1 MKPKRSNPLS
11 ARFFRANSIA
21 SAVVMTLASLAIPP
35 SAFAAS
41 QTYAGPNTSK
51 VWDTTTAN
59 WDINALWINGSTAT
73 FQGTGESVTVAAV
86 TANGIT
92 FSNTGF
98 TLALGTP
105 GTITLGAAATPIVA
119 NADATIAAIIAGGTN
134 GFTKSGAGI
143 LTLSGVNTFSGGT
156 SITTGAV
163 KLGNAA
169 GLGTGAITVASGA
182 SLDVGGSAA
191 TNATN
196 ISGTG
201 NGTIPALYNSGTSG
215 SVGTLKLNADA
226 SIGNVNNGDTSK
238 TLSLSSL
245 DLNGKKLTITGGAT
259 AAGIQNIT
267 SGDIEINSGG
277 TLYSQNGGSLT
288 SVTGTITIKTGGL
301 LETRDCNNTGATS
314 VHTIALNGGS
324 MGRATMTNNNGG
336 GAGTY
341 LKNNIT
347 VDATNGGTITN
358 NSGGFSI
365 YYRLAGALSGSGA
378 LTLNG
383 SMGVDFQGDCS
394 GYTGTATATAG
405 TVSFTDTSPSSLIF
419 TGNIAGSRP
428 LTQSGTGTYTLGG
441 ANTYT
446 GATTVS
452 AGTLI
457 LSGNNTGNTAMTV
470 SAGATL
476 TLSGTFSGTGAT
488 TVSSGGTLKLD
499 YSSQNSSKLAN
510 GAVLTLSGGTVD
522 LVGGP
527 HTETVGSTTLN
538 GVNTIT
544 SSIPGSVLQM
554 NTITRN
560 AGATINFAAGSIAS
574 TDNLNNS
581 SGILGPWA
589 TVGGTDWAVNSTNG
603 ADGLITAYSGG
614 YTLTSVALDTAASY
628 ANNHISV
635 DSNQT
640 PDAAITPNSLRFN
653 NPGAYTLNL
662 TGVNTINLGAILVT
676 ANVGNF
682 ASTITGGTLQGPSG
696 GDLAIA
702 QYNTANTLTIGSII
716 QNNTTASSL
725 TKGGAGTLVLSGA
738 NTFTGVTTIS
748 AGTLSIAGA
757 GQLNSGTYSTAITDG
772 GVLRYSS
779 SAAQTLSGVI
789 SGSGSVVKDTGT
801 STLTLTNTNTYS
813 GGTTVT
819 AGTIQVSGGVL
830 GTTNAASTAPNTALI
845 LDNTAGVSLSM
856 GTNLSVGSLAGGSS
870 TNGGIAL
877 GSNTLTTGTLNTNTS
892 YAGPISGTAT
902 AAAQA
907 LVKLGSGSQT
917 LSGANTYTGTT
928 TVTGTLN
935 LDYTAQNNSKL
946 ADASALIF
954 SGVSGLSMNYGSH
967 TEIVGSTTLNAGAV
981 VTISR
986 PTGSG
991 VLQMGAI
998 TRNAGAYISFASP
1011 SIATTSTLNTNG
1023 ILGTWATIGND
1034 WATNSTNVANG
1045 PITAYTGYTDVTRLS
1060 SGTKAIPDSA
1070 SNNIRITEGTG
1081 TAANI
1086 TLAAAATNVNSLLQS
1101 TEGGNGAAT
1110 VALPSQTLRV
1120 GVAGAASGIMSAS
1133 GAGALTIGSVV
1144 GEGTVLPGGA
1154 VANVPGVLTITN
1166 NSTDNPIT
1174 INSVLAPST
1183 APTSRTGT
1191 VTTTANTVTGLSSTT
1206 DLVVGM
1212 AVNGTGVSS
1221 TIVSIDSA
1229 TQITINNTPSTAGS
1243 PTLTFGSPAN
1253 GLVKAG
1259 NGSVVIAGNGT
1270 WTGTTKVL
1278 AGSLEVLLKTNDV
1291 PYTIANGAT
1300 LKLAYGTGGNYANT
1314 AIAINGDGAAA
1325 TTGLWLKAGA
1335 NYNASGQIQL
1345 LGAPTTIRQY
1355 GTGLASIGT
1364 FDVNGNGIWVSAAA
1378 SGSSSDA
1385 NIQYISRGYG
1395 MSMSVDPGANTATG
1409 DFTINGPLNVNSS
1422 GYGFY
1427 KRGTGS
1433 LVLNAAALSGNLGL
1447 QVQGGTVIC
1456 GVANC
1461 IGSNAILPI
1470 SAGAKVVLNGYSQTV
1485 ANLTGAGTVTNGSTT
1500 LATLTVTDNA
1510 AVAYTF
1516 SGVLGGAGTNDN
1528 NLALAKAGTNTMILS
1543 GTANTYTGGTS
1554 VNGGT
1559 LRVTGTTGTPT
1570 GTGALT
1576 VNTAGTL
1583 DGTGTIPGPVTV
1595 SATGGSITPG
1605 VSSAGTLNLTSLTFA
1620 GTGTLNFKPGA
1631 TQLNV
1636 TGSNGLT
1643 VSGAAGSVVI
1653 NIGTTPLTAGIYHL
1667 VSHNGGI
1674 QGTGL
1679 SAFKLGIAPAAASAY
1694 TLVDSGGYLALVV
1707 PTSPLTWSGA
1717 SGSEWSTNAGV
1728 ANWIDSLAASSYVEG
1743 RDVVFDDSA
1752 TTTTVNVSAGTVA
1765 PHSIQFNNTSPKNY
1779 TVSGMAITGPA
1790 TVLKLGTGSATLT
1803 GVNSYTGA
1811 VTVNQ
1816 GTLAVDAIADGDGI
1830 VLGGGTLSYTGTAA
1844 SSNRTVTLNSASTL
1858 DVASGPFTL
1867 SNAIGGA
1874 GTLAKTGAGTLTLT
1888 GTNTSTGGSTVTAG
1902 TLAFANGALGTTGAI
1917 TMNGGTLQWNGTNT
1931 QDISARL
1938 TMLVGKTAIL
1948 DTDGNNV
1955 TLGTSFGGG
1964 LATGGLVKN
1973 GTGILTLTTN
1983 ENFSGGVT
1991 VNAGTLKLNNG
2002 GWYINPFGMGNTVTI
2017 NSGGTLQTNG
2027 AHSLGVDSNSV
2038 FVNGGILQLGAEN
2051 YISSLH
2057 MAGGLVTGGE
2067 LRTYG
2072 GTMTFDVSATG
2083 SVISSP
2089 TFNLVGNAT
2098 LQVADGAAATD
2109 LLISGAIT
2117 NSNGITK
2124 TGAGTLTLSGINT
2137 YTGNTAVNA
2146 GTLHLTSSGK
2156 LRFAIGATSGVTNA
2170 ITGTGAL
2177 TVDGA
2182 FVIDASA
2189 VPTGLNFGAWV
2200 LDTTTTLAV
2209 TYGSTFSV
2217 MNTDGS
2223 LWIDAGGGKWTKT
2236 VGIKIWTF
2244 DKATGTLTLTGNGF
2258 AGWAATHAGGGT
2270 AVQDYDADGVSNGLE
2285 WVLGGSETTN
2295 DLGKLP
2301 SGTTTGGNLIFTFQR
2316 DQQILTDP
2324 GTVVQIEVGTNLI
2337 GWTETYTVGADTA
2350 GSSGSTGATG
2360 TVTVTKDTAPKQ
2372 DTVTLT
2378 VPQSP
2383 DTKKFARMKVLITP

>member
-1 MKPKRSNPLS
+1 
-11 ARFFRANSIA
+11 
-21 SAVVMTLASLAIPP
+21 
-35 SAFAAS
+35 
-41 QTYAGPNTSK
+41 
-51 VWDTTTAN
+51 
-59 WDINALWINGSTAT
+59 
-73 FQGTGESVTVAAV
+73 
-86 TANGIT
+86 
-92 FSNTGF
+92 
-98 TLALGTP
+98 
-105 GTITLGAAATPIVA
+105 
-119 NADATIAAIIAGGTN
+119 
-134 GFTKSGAGI
+134 
-143 LTLSGVNTFSGGT
+143 
-156 SITTGAV
+156 
-163 KLGNAA
+163 
-169 GLGTGAITVASGA
+169 
-182 SLDVGGSAA
+182 
-191 TNATN
+191 
-196 ISGTG
+196 
-201 NGTIPALYNSGTSG
+201 
-215 SVGTLKLNADA
+215 
-226 SIGNVNNGDTSK
+226 
-238 TLSLSSL
+238 
-245 DLNGKKLTITGGAT
+245 
-259 AAGIQNIT
+259 
-267 SGDIEINSGG
+267 
-277 TLYSQNGGSLT
+277 
-288 SVTGTITIKTGGL
+288 
-301 LETRDCNNTGATS
+301 
-314 VHTIALNGGS
+314 
-324 MGRATMTNNNGG
+324 
-336 GAGTY
+336 
-341 LKNNIT
+341 
-347 VDATNGGTITN
+347 
-358 NSGGFSI
+358 
-365 YYRLAGALSGSGA
+365 
-378 LTLNG
+378 
-383 SMGVDFQGDCS
+383 
-394 GYTGTATATAG
+394 
-405 TVSFTDTSPSSLIF
+405 
-419 TGNIAGSRP
+419 
-428 LTQSGTGTYTLGG
+428 
-441 ANTYT
+441 
-446 GATTVS
+446 
-452 AGTLI
+452 
-457 LSGNNTGNTAMTV
+457 
-470 SAGATL
+470 
-476 TLSGTFSGTGAT
+476 
-488 TVSSGGTLKLD
+488 
-499 YSSQNSSKLAN
+499 
-510 GAVLTLSGGTVD
+510 
-522 LVGGP
+522 
-527 HTETVGSTTLN
+527 
-538 GVNTIT
+538 VNTIT

-813 GGTTVT
+813 GGTTVTAGTVSFANGSLGSSGTITINGGTLQWNGTNTQDISARLVMANSTTATLDTQANSVTLATAFGSSSSGSLTKLGTGTLTINGLNTYTGNTIVSAGTVVVGHKNAFGTWINGRPVTQVTVASGAMINFNGVIDSTYGYTIAGNGIGSAGALVNNGAAIGNGSAQASNIKLAANATIGGTGNWSLLTNNYTATSLDLAGNTLTKVGTNTIYLCNTTVT